1 MGSISGSGRPP
12 GEGNGHPLQNSCQEN
27 PMDRGAWRVT
37 VHPQGGKE
45 LDITEQHKQ
54 VHTYSGLLFSQ
65 IKEEEKTPAI
75 CNNMDKL

>member
-1 MGSISGSGRPP
+1 
-12 GEGNGHPLQNSCQEN
+12 
-27 PMDRGAWRVT
+27 MDRGAWRVT

-65 IKEEEKTPAI
+65 IKEEEKTY
-75 CNNMDKL
+75 NSQDKTYK